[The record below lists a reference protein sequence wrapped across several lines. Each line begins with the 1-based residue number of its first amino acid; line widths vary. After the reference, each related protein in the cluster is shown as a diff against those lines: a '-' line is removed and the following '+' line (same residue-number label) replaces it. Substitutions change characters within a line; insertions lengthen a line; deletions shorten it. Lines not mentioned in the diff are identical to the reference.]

1 MMHASEPLRR
11 GQIVELEVLDLAFG
25 GKGVAKLNGLVV
37 LISNA
42 IPGDIVKA
50 KILKRKRSF
59 AEAEV
64 FEIIRESEKR
74 TSPRCSHFGFCGG
87 CVLQNLKYEHQLEYK
102 TKQVRD
108 SLVHIGGFTDVEV
121 SPIIGSEKLYFY
133 RNKMEFSFD
142 KNEQGELIL
151 GLHPRGRY
159 DQVFDLKECFLQ
171 SEPCNRIIAWIR
183 GFFREKKLYT
193 YDLKKHEGFLR
204 YLTIREGKNTSEV
217 MVNLVTN
224 KGDFAYQEEFAKGL
238 TERFPQITSVV
249 RNINPR
255 LATIAVG
262 EEEVLL
268 SGKNFITEK
277 VGDFNFDLSAN
288 SFFQTNSYQVEKL
301 YDVVR
306 GFCDLK
312 GSENVLDLYC
322 GTGTISIFL
331 SPQAKKVIGVES
343 LAQSVEDAQRNAS
356 KNNVSNCEFLCGEA
370 KKVLS
375 ELITRGEKFD
385 IVVVDPPRAGLH
397 PDVVSYL
404 SDIKIDKLIYVSCN
418 PATLARDLK
427 LFCERDY
434 KIDQVQPVDM
444 FPHTPHIETVV
455 KLIL

>member
-1 MMHASEPLRR
+1 MDPLRLPKK

-25 GKGVAKLNGLVV
+25 GKGVAKLNGMVV
-37 LISNA
+37 LITNA

-74 TSPRCSHFGFCGG
+74 TSPECSHFGLCGG

-102 TKQVRD
+102 TKQVKD
-108 SLVHIGGFTDVEV
+108 SLVRIGGFKDIEV
-121 SPIIGSEKLYFY
+121 NPIIGSEKVCFY

-142 KNEQGELIL
+142 KDEAGELIL

-171 SEPCNRIIAWIR
+171 SELSNQIIAWIR
-183 GFFREKKLYT
+183 GFFREKKLST
-193 YDLKKHEGFLR
+193 YNLKKHQGFLR
-204 YLTIREGKNTSEV
+204 YLAIREGKNTSEV

-224 KGDFAYQEEFAKGL
+224 KGDFTYQDEFAEELCEK
-238 TERFPQITSVV
+238 FPQITSLV
-249 RNINPR
+249 RNITSR
-255 LATIAVG
+255 LANIAVG

-268 SGKNFITEK
+268 AGKDFVTEK
-277 VGDFNFDLSAN
+277 VGDFYFDLSAN

-301 YDVVR
+301 YHVVKE
-306 GFCDLK
+306 FAHLK
-312 GSENVLDLYC
+312 GEENVLDLYC
-322 GTGTISIFL
+322 GTGTISIYL
-331 SPQAKKVIGVES
+331 SPQARKLIGVES
-343 LAQSVEDAQRNAS
+343 LPQSVEDAERNAS
-356 KNNVSNCEFLCGEA
+356 KNNVSNCEFICGEA

-375 ELITRGEKFD
+375 ELITRGENFHV
-385 IVVVDPPRAGLH
+385 VVVDPPRAGLH
-397 PDVVSYL
+397 PDVVAYL
-404 SDIKIDKLIYVSCN
+404 GDIKIEKLIYVSCN

-427 LFCERDY
+427 LFCEQSY
-434 KIDQVQPVDM
+434 KIEQVQPVDM

-455 KLIL
+455 KLTA

>member
-1 MMHASEPLRR
+1 MHALRPPKR

-25 GKGVAKLNGLVV
+25 GKGVARLDGLVV

-42 IPGDIVKA
+42 VPGDIVKA

-74 TSPRCSHFGFCGG
+74 TSPECSHFGFCGG
-87 CVLQNLKYEHQLEYK
+87 CVLQNLKYEHQLEHK
-102 TKQVRD
+102 TKQVKD
-108 SLVHIGGFTDVEV
+108 SLVHIGGFKDTDVN
-121 SPIIGSEKLYFY
+121 PIIGSEKLYFY

-142 KNEQGELIL
+142 KNEAGELIL

-159 DQVFDLKECFLQ
+159 DQVFDLKECFLE
-171 SEPCNRIIAWIR
+171 SELSNQIVDWIR
-183 GFFREKKLYT
+183 QFFREKKLST
-193 YDLKKHEGFLR
+193 YDLRKHQGFLR
-204 YLTIREGKNTSEV
+204 YLTVREGKNTSEV

-224 KGDFAYQEEFAKGL
+224 KGDFAYQDEFAEGL
-238 TERFPQITSVV
+238 TEKFPQITSVV
-249 RNINPR
+249 RNITSR
-255 LATIAVG
+255 LANIAVG

-268 SGKNFITEK
+268 AGKEFITEK
-277 VGDFNFDLSAN
+277 VGDFHFDLSAN

-301 YDVVR
+301 YNVVKD
-306 GFCDLK
+306 FADLK
-312 GSENVLDLYC
+312 GIEHVLDLYC

-343 LAQSVEDAQRNAS
+343 LPQSVNDAKRNAS
-356 KNNVSNCEFLCGEA
+356 RNNVSNCEFVCGEA

-385 IVVVDPPRAGLH
+385 VVVVDPPRAGLH
-397 PDVVSYL
+397 PDVVAYL
-404 SDIKIDKLIYVSCN
+404 SDIKIEKLIYVSCN

-427 LFCERDY
+427 LFCEGGY

-455 KLIL
+455 KLTA